1 MSKISVLIPAYNE
14 ELSLPELYLKMKEV
28 METHSQYEWE
38 ILFINDGSYDKT
50 LEIIKSLR
58 QQDNRINFVD
68 LSRNFGKE
76 SAMLA
81 GFDYATGDCVIIMDA
96 DLQHP
101 PYLIPEM
108 LRYWEEGYEDV
119 YAKRITRGKESL
131 IRKHLSFLFYKLLL
145 KVKQWG
151 KWGKG
156 IATLLGQ

>member
-76 SAMLA
+76 SAMLDNEK
-81 GFDYATGDCVIIMDA
+81 GCILGDDKPFDCRIWPLRVMALNETKVSTRLSGYF
-96 DLQHP
+96 QKNWKRK
-101 PYLIPEM
+101 LI
-108 LRYWEEGYEDV
+108 
-119 YAKRITRGKESL
+119 
-131 IRKHLSFLFYKLLL
+131 H
-145 KVKQWG
+145 
-151 KWGKG
+151 
-156 IATLLGQ
+156 